1 MKAGWFKRLF
11 NKPKGFY
18 PRDNNQYII
27 DSQVMAFT
35 DQILK
40 DYGNKKPSCEGLV
53 YWAGKVENN
62 KHYITH
68 AVAPKI
74 KASRRDIY
82 TTHES
87 NGVVVEYLCDNDLVY
102 IAQVHS
108 HPGDWV
114 EHSEVDNEETAFRS
128 EGLVSI
134 VVPVFSNRGIL
145 PWSQCGF
152 HLFTAYAFKFLST
165 RYVNKRF
172 NVRKLNKETMNFK
185 DFRNEQGLV

>member
-1 MKAGWFKRLF
+1 MKAGWFKRWF
-11 NKPKGFY
+11 KKPKGYY
-18 PRDNNQYII
+18 PSNSNQYLI
-27 DSQVMAFT
+27 DTQVITFT
-35 DQILK
+35 DQVLK
-40 DYGNKKPSCEGLV
+40 DYGSKNPSCEGLV
-53 YWAGKVENN
+53 YWAGRVEGN
-62 KHYITH
+62 KYYITH
-68 AVAPKI
+68 GVAPKI

-87 NGVVVEYLCDNDLVY
+87 NAAVVEYLCDNELVY

-134 VVPVFSNRGIL
+134 VVPVFSTRSIL

-152 HLFTAYAFKFLST
+152 HLYTDGAFEFLST
-165 RYVNKRF
+165 KYVNKRF
-172 NVRKLNKETMNFK
+172 SVRKLNKEAINFK
-185 DFRNEQGLV
+185 DFRNEQGMV

>member
-1 MKAGWFKRLF
+1 MKTGWFKRWF
-11 NKPKGFY
+11 KKPKGYY
-18 PRDNNQYII
+18 PRDNNQYFI
-27 DSQVMAFT
+27 DSQVMIFT
-35 DQILK
+35 DQVLK

-53 YWAGKVENN
+53 YWAGKVEGD
-62 KHYITH
+62 KYYVTH
-68 AVAPKI
+68 AVAPKT

-87 NGVVVEYLCDNDLVY
+87 NGLVVEYLCDNELVY

-108 HPGDWV
+108 HPGNWV

-134 VVPVFSNRGIL
+134 VVPVFSERNIL

-152 HLFTAYAFKFLST
+152 HLYTNGAFKFLST
-165 RYVNKRF
+165 KYVNKRF
-172 NVRKLNKETMNFK
+172 TVHKLNKEVITFK

>member
-1 MKAGWFKRLF
+1 MKAGWFNWLF
-11 NKPKGFY
+11 KKPKGYFS
-18 PRDNNQYII
+18 RENIQYVI
-27 DSQVMAFT
+27 DAQVMSFT

-53 YWAGKVENN
+53 YWAGKVEGN
-62 KHYITH
+62 KYYVTH

-114 EHSEVDNEETAFRS
+114 EHSQVDNEETAFRS

-152 HLFTAYAFKFLST
+152 HLFTDGAFKFLST
-165 RYVNKRF
+165 KYVNKRF
-172 NVRKLNKETMNFK
+172 NVRKLNKGTIHFK
-185 DFRNEQGLV
+185 DFRNDPGLV